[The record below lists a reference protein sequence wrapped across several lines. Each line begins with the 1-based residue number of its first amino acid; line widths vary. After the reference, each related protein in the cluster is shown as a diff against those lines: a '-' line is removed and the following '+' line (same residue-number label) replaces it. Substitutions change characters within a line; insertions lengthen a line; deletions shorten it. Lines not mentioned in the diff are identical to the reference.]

1 MVCHSKWSGNVKE
14 SVMEMEKNGKNAYR
28 IESSFEPKGDQPEAI
43 QSLARGVLRGEA
55 FQVLLGV
62 TGSGKTF
69 TMANVIA
76 AVNKPV
82 LVISHNKTLAAQLYG
97 ELRQFFPHNAV
108 EYFISYYD
116 FYQPE
121 AYIPTM
127 DKYIA
132 KDLRINDEIERLR
145 LKATSALLSG
155 RKDVV
160 VVSSVSC
167 IYGLGAPEDWKAQIV
182 ELRVNMEKDRDEFLQ
197 DLISLHFVRDDRD
210 LAAGKFRV
218 RGDVIDLVP
227 MHEGTALRVE
237 FFGNEIERLQ
247 LFDHESGEILGDQ
260 DYAFVY
266 PVRQFVAEKEKLQ
279 KAMLAIENELAER
292 LNVLRAEDKLVEARR
307 LEERTRYDLEMM
319 KELGYCSG
327 IENYSRH
334 LSGRETGEKPYCLLD
349 YFPEDYLVIVDES
362 HVTFPQ
368 VRGMYAGDRSRK
380 TVLVEYGFRLP
391 SALDNRPLRFE
402 EFEAMVPQLISVS
415 ATPGEYELRRTGGAV
430 VEQLVRPTGLLDPKI
445 TVRPVNGQID
455 DLLEEIRQHTAN
467 GFKSLVMTL
476 TKRMSEDL
484 HDYLRKTGLR
494 ARYLHSEIKSL
505 ERMQILRELRTGD
518 IDVLVG
524 VNLLREGLDLPE
536 VSLVAILD
544 ADKEGFL
551 RDSKSLMQ
559 IAGRAAR
566 NVEGRVIF
574 YADRITESMRS
585 VIEETERRRGVQQRF
600 NEEHGIIPA
609 SIVKSVDQVL
619 DTTGVADAEERFRRR
634 RLGLEQRSRRVIEDL
649 IGSLGKEDL
658 YAMAEN
664 LKLEMQ
670 EAAESMEYEKA
681 AYLRDEIAKLEQA
694 ATDKEGKAVEK

>member
-14 SVMEMEKNGKNAYR
+14 YVMEMERNGKNAYR

-227 MHEGTALRVE
+227 MHEETALRVE

-266 PVRQFVAEKEKLQ
+266 PARQFVAEKEKLQ
-279 KAMLAIENELAER
+279 QAMLAIENELAER

-402 EFEAMVPQLISVS
+402 EFEAMVPQLIGVS

-518 IDVLVG
+518 VDVLVG

-649 IGSLGKEDL
+649 IGSLGTEDL

-694 ATDKEGKAVEK
+694 ATDKKGKAVEK

>member
-14 SVMEMEKNGKNAYR
+14 YVMEMEKNGKNAYR

-182 ELRVNMEKDRDEFLQ
+182 ELRVNMERDRDEFLQ

-227 MHEGTALRVE
+227 MHEETALRVE

-266 PVRQFVAEKEKLQ
+266 PARQFVAEKEKLQ

-518 IDVLVG
+518 VDVLVG

-649 IGSLGKEDL
+649 IGSLGTEDL

-694 ATDKEGKAVEK
+694 ATDKNQ

>member
-1 MVCHSKWSGNVKE
+1 MK
-14 SVMEMEKNGKNAYR
+14 KNG
-28 IESSFEPKGDQPEAI
+28 ESIYSIISSYEPKGDQPEAI
-43 QSLARGVLRGEA
+43 QALAEGVRRGDDC
-55 FQVLLGV
+55 QVLLGV

-76 AVNKPV
+76 SVNKPV
-82 LVISHNKTLAAQLYG
+82 LLISHNKTLAAQLYG
-97 ELRQFFPHNAV
+97 ELKQFFPHNAV

-121 AYIPTM
+121 AYIPSM

-132 KDLRINDEIERLR
+132 KDLKINDEIERLR

-155 RKDVV
+155 RRDVI

-167 IYGLGAPEDWKAQIV
+167 IYGLGSPEDWMAQII
-182 ELRVNMEKDRDEFLQ
+182 ELRRNMEKDRDEFLQ
-197 DLISLHFVRDDRD
+197 ELVSLHFFRDDRE
-210 LAAGKFRV
+210 LAPGRFRV

-227 MHEGTALRVE
+227 MHEEAALRVA
-237 FFGNEIERLQ
+237 FFGDEIESLQ
-247 LFDHESGEILGDQ
+247 RFDYRSGELFDDEE
-260 DYAFVY
+260 YAFIY
-266 PVRQFVAEKEKLQ
+266 PARQFVADSEKLQ
-279 KAMLAIENELAER
+279 KAMLSIENELAGR
-292 LNVLRAEDKLVEARR
+292 LNELRAAEKFLEAGR
-307 LEERTRYDLEMM
+307 LEERTRYDLEMIR
-319 KELGYCSG
+319 ELGYCSG

-334 LSGRETGEKPYCLLD
+334 LSGRKKGERPYCLLD
-349 YFPEDYLVIVDES
+349 YFPDDYLVIVDES

-368 VRGMYAGDRSRK
+368 IRGMYAGDRSRK
-380 TVLVEYGFRLP
+380 TILVEYGFRLP
-391 SALDNRPLRFE
+391 SALDNRPLQFD
-402 EFEAMVPQLISVS
+402 EFEAMVPQLIGVS
-415 ATPGEYELRRTGGAV
+415 ATPGEYELTRSGGAV
-430 VEQLVRPTGLLDPKI
+430 VEQLVRPTGLLDPEI
-445 TVRPVNGQID
+445 VVRSVAGQID
-455 DLLEEIRQHTAN
+455 DLLEEIRLHTAK

-484 HDYLRKTGLR
+484 HDYFRKAGLR
-494 ARYLHSEIKSL
+494 SRYLHSEIKSL

-566 NVEGRVIF
+566 NVEGRVVF
-574 YADRITESMRS
+574 YADRMTGSMRA
-585 VIEETERRRGVQQRF
+585 VIEETERRRNVQQKF
-600 NEEHGIIPA
+600 NEEHGIVPA
-609 SIVKSVDQVL
+609 SIVKSVEEVL

-634 RLGLEQRSRRVIEDL
+634 RLGLEQRPPRVLEDL
-649 IGSLGKEDL
+649 IGSLEKEEL
-658 YAMAEN
+658 AAMAGN
-664 LKLEMQ
+664 LVMEMQ

-681 AYLRDEIAKLEQA
+681 AYLRDEIQKIERA
-694 ATDKEGKAVEK
+694 ASGKEPEK

>member
-14 SVMEMEKNGKNAYR
+14 YVMEMERNGKNAYR

-227 MHEGTALRVE
+227 MHEETALRVE

-266 PVRQFVAEKEKLQ
+266 PARQFVAEKEKLQ
-279 KAMLAIENELAER
+279 QAMLAIENELAER

-518 IDVLVG
+518 VDVLVG

-649 IGSLGKEDL
+649 IGSLGTEDL

-694 ATDKEGKAVEK
+694 ATEKEGKAVEK

>member
-1 MVCHSKWSGNVKE
+1 MKSS
-14 SVMEMEKNGKNAYR
+14 GKNVYR
-28 IESSFEPKGDQPEAI
+28 IESGYEPKGDQPEAI
-43 QSLARGVLRGEA
+43 RQLIEGVLKRA
-55 FQVLLGV
+55 DCQVLLGV

-121 AYIPTM
+121 AYIPSM

-167 IYGLGAPEDWKAQIV
+167 IYGLGSPEDWKAQIV
-182 ELRVNMEKDRDEFLQ
+182 ELRREMEKERDEFLKE
-197 DLISLHFVRDDRD
+197 LVSLHFVRDDGD
-210 LAAGKFRV
+210 LAPGKFRV

-227 MHEGTALRVE
+227 MHEEIALRVE
-237 FFGNEIERLQ
+237 FFGNEIEQLQ
-247 LFDHESGEILGDQ
+247 LFDHQSGEIIDDQ

-266 PVRQFVAEKEKLQ
+266 PARQFVAEDEKLKQ
-279 KAMLAIENELAER
+279 AMLAIENELAGR

-327 IENYSRH
+327 IENYARH
-334 LSGRETGEKPYCLLD
+334 LSGRETGERPYCLLD
-349 YFPEDYLVIVDES
+349 YFPEDYLVIIDES

-368 VRGMYAGDRSRK
+368 IRGMYAGDRSRK

-402 EFEAMVPQLISVS
+402 EFESMVPQLISVS

-430 VEQLVRPTGLLDPKI
+430 VEQLVRPTGLLDPEI
-445 TVRPVNGQID
+445 FVRPVKGQID
-455 DLLEEIRQHTAN
+455 DLLEEIRRHTVK

-484 HDYLRKTGLR
+484 HDFLRKAGLK

-505 ERMQILRELRTGD
+505 ERMQILRELRTGEV
-518 IDVLVG
+518 DVLVG

-566 NVEGRVIF
+566 NVEGKVIF
-574 YADRITESMRS
+574 YAAKVTDSMRA
-585 VIEETERRRGVQQRF
+585 VIEETERRRTVQQRF
-600 NEEHGIIPA
+600 NEEHGIVPA

-634 RLGLEQRSRRVIEDL
+634 RMGLEQRSQRLLEDL
-649 IGSLGKEDL
+649 IDSLGSQEL

-681 AYLRDEIAKLEQA
+681 AYLRDEIAKLEHA
-694 ATDKEGKAVEK
+694 ASGKKEAGSQK

>member
-1 MVCHSKWSGNVKE
+1 MKRKSEDV
-14 SVMEMEKNGKNAYR
+14 YR
-28 IESSFEPKGDQPEAI
+28 IESSYKPKGDQPEAI
-43 QSLARGVLRGEA
+43 RLLTEGVLHGEA
-55 FQVLLGV
+55 CQVLLGV

-76 AVNKPV
+76 TIGKPV

-155 RKDVV
+155 RQDVV

-167 IYGLGAPEDWKAQIV
+167 IYGLGAPEDWKAQII
-182 ELRVNMEKDRDEFLQ
+182 ELRRGMEKDREEFLQ
-197 DLISLHFVRDDRD
+197 QLVSLHFVRDDRE
-210 LAAGKFRV
+210 LTPGKFRV

-227 MHEGTALRVE
+227 MHEEIALRVE

-247 LFDHESGEILGDQ
+247 LFDHRSGEILGDQ
-260 DYAFVY
+260 EYAFVY
-266 PVRQFVAEKEKLQ
+266 PARQFVAEEEKLK

-307 LEERTRYDLEMM
+307 LQERTRYDLEMM

-327 IENYSRH
+327 IENYARH
-334 LSGRETGEKPYCLLD
+334 LSGRKAGERPYCLLD
-349 YFPEDYLVIVDES
+349 YFPDDYLVIIDES

-368 VRGMYAGDRSRK
+368 IRGMYAGDRSRK
-380 TVLVEYGFRLP
+380 TILVEYGFRLP

-402 EFEAMVPQLISVS
+402 EFEAMVPQLIGVS
-415 ATPGEYELRRTGGAV
+415 ATPGDYELRRTGGAV
-430 VEQLVRPTGLLDPKI
+430 VEQLVRPTGLLDPEI
-445 TVRPVNGQID
+445 VVRPVNGQID
-455 DLLEEIRQHTAN
+455 DLLEEIRQHTAK
-467 GFKSLVMTL
+467 GFKCLVMTL

-484 HDYLRKTGLR
+484 HDFLRKTGLR
-494 ARYLHSEIKSL
+494 SRYLHSEIKSL
-505 ERMQILRELRTGD
+505 ERMQILRELRAGD
-518 IDVLVG
+518 VDVLVG

-566 NVEGRVIF
+566 NVEGRVVF
-574 YADRITESMRS
+574 YADRITDSMRA
-585 VIEETERRRGVQQRF
+585 VIEETERRRDVQRRF
-600 NEEHGIIPA
+600 NEEHGIIPE

-634 RLGLEQRSRRVIEDL
+634 RLGLEQRSQRVFDDL
-649 IGSLGKEDL
+649 IGSLGSEEL
-658 YAMAEN
+658 YDMAES

-681 AYLRDEIAKLEQA
+681 AYLRDEITKLEQA
-694 ATDKEGKAVEK
+694 ALGKERESG

>member
-1 MVCHSKWSGNVKE
+1 MDQYKLE
-14 SVMEMEKNGKNAYR
+14 SPY
-28 IESSFEPKGDQPEAI
+28 EPKGDQPEAI
-43 QSLARGVLRGEA
+43 GKLTEGVLRGDDC
-55 FQVLLGV
+55 QVLLGV

-76 AVNKPV
+76 RVNKPV

-97 ELRQFFPHNAV
+97 ELKQFFPHNAV

-121 AYIPTM
+121 AYIPST

-132 KDLRINDEIERLR
+132 KDLKINDEIERLR
-145 LKATSALLSG
+145 LRASSALLSG
-155 RKDVV
+155 RRDVI

-167 IYGLGAPEDWKAQIV
+167 IYGLGSPEDWKAQII
-182 ELRVNMEKDRDEFLQ
+182 ELRRGMEKDRDEFLKE
-197 DLISLHFVRDDRD
+197 LVSLHFVRDDHD
-210 LAAGKFRV
+210 LASGKFRV

-227 MHEGTALRVE
+227 MQEDMALRVE
-237 FFGNEIERLQ
+237 FFGSEIDRLQ
-247 LFDHESGEILGDQ
+247 FFDHETGEIIDEQ

-266 PVRQFVAEKEKLQ
+266 PARLFVTEGEKL
-279 KAMLAIENELAER
+279 KTAMLDIENELAGR
-292 LNVLRAEDKLVEARR
+292 LNQLRTQERFVEAGR

-327 IENYSRH
+327 IENYARH
-334 LSGRETGEKPYCLLD
+334 LSGREAGQRPYCLLD
-349 YFPEDYLVIVDES
+349 YFPEDYLVVVDES

-368 VRGMYAGDRSRK
+368 IRGMYAGDRSRK
-380 TVLVEYGFRLP
+380 NILVEYGFRLP

-402 EFEAMVPQLISVS
+402 EFETMVSQMIGLS
-415 ATPGEYELRRTGGAV
+415 ATPGEYELKRTGGAV
-430 VEQLVRPTGLLDPKI
+430 VEQLVRPTGLLDPRI
-445 TVRPVNGQID
+445 DVRPVKGQID
-455 DLLEEIRQHTAN
+455 DLLEEIRKHTAK

-484 HDYLRKTGLR
+484 HVFLRKAGLK

-505 ERMQILRELRTGD
+505 ERMQILRELRTGEV
-518 IDVLVG
+518 DVLVG

-566 NVEGRVIF
+566 NVEGRVVF
-574 YADRITESMRS
+574 YASKITASMRS
-585 VIEETERRRGVQQRF
+585 VIEETERRRSVQMTF
-600 NEEHGIIPA
+600 NREHGIVPS
-609 SIVKSVDQVL
+609 SIVKSVEEVL

-634 RLGLEQRSRRVIEDL
+634 RMGLEQRPQRVLENMIQ
-649 IGSLGKEDL
+649 SLDSGDL
-658 YAMAEN
+658 YAMAEEM
-664 LKLEMQ
+664 KQAMQ
-670 EAAESMEYEKA
+670 EAAEGMDFEKA
-681 AYLRDEIAKLEQA
+681 AYLRDEASRLEQA
-694 ATDKEGKAVEK
+694 ASEKDNEA

>member
-1 MVCHSKWSGNVKE
+1 MKRKGENV
-14 SVMEMEKNGKNAYR
+14 YR
-28 IESSFEPKGDQPEAI
+28 IESSYKPKGDQPEAI
-43 QSLARGVLRGEA
+43 RLLTEGVLHGETC
-55 FQVLLGV
+55 QVLLGV

-76 AVNKPV
+76 AVGKPV

-155 RKDVV
+155 RQDVV

-167 IYGLGAPEDWKAQIV
+167 IYGLGAPEDWKAQII
-182 ELRVNMEKDRDEFLQ
+182 ELRRGMEKDREEFLQ
-197 DLISLHFVRDDRD
+197 QLVSLHFVRDDRE
-210 LAAGKFRV
+210 LTPGKFRV

-227 MHEGTALRVE
+227 MHEEIALRVE

-247 LFDHESGEILGDQ
+247 LFDHRSGEILGDQ
-260 DYAFVY
+260 EYAFVY
-266 PVRQFVAEKEKLQ
+266 PARQFVAEEEKL
-279 KAMLAIENELAER
+279 KNAMLAIENELAER

-307 LEERTRYDLEMM
+307 LQERTRYDLEMM

-327 IENYSRH
+327 IENYARH
-334 LSGRETGEKPYCLLD
+334 LSGRKAGERPYCLLD
-349 YFPEDYLVIVDES
+349 YFPDDYLVIIDES

-368 VRGMYAGDRSRK
+368 IRGMYAGDRSRK
-380 TVLVEYGFRLP
+380 TILVEYGFRLP

-402 EFEAMVPQLISVS
+402 EFEAMVPQLIGVS
-415 ATPGEYELRRTGGAV
+415 ATPGDYELRRTGGAV
-430 VEQLVRPTGLLDPKI
+430 VEQLVRPTGLLDPEI
-445 TVRPVNGQID
+445 VVRPVNGQID
-455 DLLEEIRQHTAN
+455 DLLEEIRQHTAK
-467 GFKSLVMTL
+467 GFKCLVMTL

-484 HDYLRKTGLR
+484 HDFLRKTGLR
-494 ARYLHSEIKSL
+494 SRYLHSEIKSL
-505 ERMQILRELRTGD
+505 ERMQILRELRAGD
-518 IDVLVG
+518 VDVLVG

-566 NVEGRVIF
+566 NVDGRVVF
-574 YADRITESMRS
+574 YADRITDSMRA
-585 VIEETERRRGVQQRF
+585 VIEETERRRDVQRRF
-600 NEEHGIIPA
+600 NEEHGIIPE

-634 RLGLEQRSRRVIEDL
+634 RLGLEQRSQRVFDDL
-649 IGSLGKEDL
+649 IGSLGSEEL
-658 YAMAEN
+658 YDMAES

-681 AYLRDEIAKLEQA
+681 AYLRDEITKLEQA
-694 ATDKEGKAVEK
+694 ALGKERESG

>member
-1 MVCHSKWSGNVKE
+1 MKRKGENV
-14 SVMEMEKNGKNAYR
+14 YR
-28 IESSFEPKGDQPEAI
+28 IESSYKPKGDQPEAI
-43 QSLARGVLRGEA
+43 RLLTEGVLHGEA
-55 FQVLLGV
+55 CQVLLGV

-76 AVNKPV
+76 TIGKPV

-155 RKDVV
+155 RQDVV

-167 IYGLGAPEDWKAQIV
+167 IYGLGAPEDWKAQII
-182 ELRVNMEKDRDEFLQ
+182 ELRRGMEKDREEFLQ
-197 DLISLHFVRDDRD
+197 QLVSLHFVRDDRE
-210 LAAGKFRV
+210 LTPGKFRV

-227 MHEGTALRVE
+227 MHEEIALRVE

-247 LFDHESGEILGDQ
+247 LFDHRSGEILGDQ
-260 DYAFVY
+260 EYAFVY
-266 PVRQFVAEKEKLQ
+266 PARQFVAEEEKL
-279 KAMLAIENELAER
+279 KNAMLAIENELAER

-307 LEERTRYDLEMM
+307 LQERTRYDLEMM

-327 IENYSRH
+327 IENYARH
-334 LSGRETGEKPYCLLD
+334 LSGRKAGERPYCLLD
-349 YFPEDYLVIVDES
+349 YFPDDYLVIIDES

-368 VRGMYAGDRSRK
+368 IRGMYAGDRSRK
-380 TVLVEYGFRLP
+380 TILVEYGFRLP

-402 EFEAMVPQLISVS
+402 EFEAMVPQLIGVS
-415 ATPGEYELRRTGGAV
+415 ATPGDYELRRTGGAV
-430 VEQLVRPTGLLDPKI
+430 VEQLVRPTGLLDPEI
-445 TVRPVNGQID
+445 VVRPVNGQID
-455 DLLEEIRQHTAN
+455 DLLEEIRQHTAK
-467 GFKSLVMTL
+467 GFKCLVMTL

-484 HDYLRKTGLR
+484 HDFLRKTGLR
-494 ARYLHSEIKSL
+494 SRYLHSEIKSL
-505 ERMQILRELRTGD
+505 ERMQILRELRAGD
-518 IDVLVG
+518 VDVLVG

-566 NVEGRVIF
+566 NVEGRVVF
-574 YADRITESMRS
+574 YADRITNSMRA
-585 VIEETERRRGVQQRF
+585 VIEETERRRDVQRRF
-600 NEEHGIIPA
+600 NEEHGIIPE

-634 RLGLEQRSRRVIEDL
+634 RLGLEQRSQRVFDDL
-649 IGSLGKEDL
+649 IGSLGSEEL
-658 YAMAEN
+658 YDMAES

-681 AYLRDEIAKLEQA
+681 AYLRDEITKLEHA
-694 ATDKEGKAVEK
+694 ASGKEGKAAGKND